1 MDSVQVMKKL
11 KAVSSGP
18 RGLVR
23 VLNNIISVIN
33 EMEVRPGKGTT
44 ITDTDTGWI
53 ITADSDDDDSAG
65 DSGGSSSGI
74 PPGSDQGGPPGSDQG
89 GGGSSG
95 SGTEGGSNDLS
106 YSGDPSDPA
115 TWSFNDPEA
124 FGDGLSNVYPN
135 QQDLSG
141 SIDYFVITKYVGSFL
156 TGFATSIS
164 VSHDGTVTGTFSAL
178 PPGDS
183 NFLITYHFVGGGAT
197 NGATS
202 SPFSIPVGGASIILG
217 GTPFFIPN

>member
-1 MDSVQVMKKL
+1 MKKL
-11 KAVSSGP
+11 EAVSSGP

-33 EMEVRPGKGTT
+33 EMEVRPGKGTNVT
-44 ITDTDTGWI
+44 ETDTGWI
-53 ITADSDDDDSAG
+53 ISADPVSDDSNSDNNDTSSTG
-65 DSGGSSSGI
+65 DSGGASGI
-74 PPGSDQGGPPGSDQG
+74 PPGSDQG